1 MIPHR
6 MLAGL
11 VIGLMVAPSAQAA
24 DSKPPQYVADQV
36 DQAMAR
42 YNLHPSFEKLGRGVG
57 NALLGWGEI
66 PLGVHR
72 RYSREDTATTFISG
86 LAIGIVKGAVRM
98 GVGVYETVTFLLPNH
113 VGEKGP
119 DPDAYGPIVE
129 PEYLV
134 FRRGD
139 KP

>member
-1 MIPHR
+1 MKKRAVFLIGFL
-6 MLAGL
+6 LASMA
-11 VIGLMVAPSAQAA
+11 VPVAYASDPF
-24 DSKPPQYVADQV
+24 D
-36 DQAMAR
+36 
-42 YNLHPSFEKLGRGVG
+42 KLGRGVA
-57 NALLGWGEI
+57 NMATGWLELPTQVMQTTESQGSLAGMSVGFARGVAFGVGRTV
-66 PLGVHR
+66 LGV
-72 RYSREDTATTFISG
+72 F
-86 LAIGIVKGAVRM
+86 
-98 GVGVYETVTFLLPNH
+98 ETVTFLLPNH